1 MARGSENRF
10 RFTLGRAGFAFFV
23 SAIAALLLVSFLFG
37 VMVGRNMDTYP
48 RKIAQ
53 EIPAAI
59 SKKIAGVI
67 QGEGEP
73 PPAQEPEKKKE
84 DPSFQYRFFETLTE
98 PKSPPAAEPKTPA
111 AVKTPVVVKAPA
123 APPETAGAESPASPA
138 GRYGVQVA
146 SFRDRDRAGKVLKEL
161 ESLGLSP
168 VIDPV
173 DLKSRGTW
181 YRIRLHGFPSYEEAK
196 AAAAAAEKRLTGTR
210 CIIRKEQP

>member
-1 MARGSENRF
+1 MARGRENRF

-73 PPAQEPEKKKE
+73 PQAQEPEKKKE

-98 PKSPPAAEPKTPA
+98 PKAPPPAGPKTPVA
-111 AVKTPVVVKAPA
+111 VKAPA
-123 APPETAGAESPASPA
+123 APPEAAGEESPAPPA

-181 YRIRLHGFPSYEEAK
+181 YRISLRGFPSYEEAK
-196 AAAAAAEKRLTGTR
+196 AAAAAAERRLTGTR